1 MLINKRLSNVCLLGS
16 LLISTLPTF
25 AQANEVCT
33 DASLEQ
39 VSQFVSAH
47 QYEWEGAINSLEFI
61 DGQYPPPPEE
71 ELVFSS
77 LSEAAEAMQSSSNK
91 GSKMTFGTPFP
102 TYTVSPENAF
112 NNTTGQP
119 DFISLLKFQ
128 EIWLV
133 PAFLGDKPV
142 SLLEVSCN
150 NSLSI
155 VGTGFKSLAE
165 KLHTL
170 NQKLVNL
177 EVEQSWFVR
186 LFSIK
191 HIFLVVKQHG
201 NYTIYPL
208 YTFPSSYAGLK
219 TIDELGGYNPI
230 EVFSKIKE
238 QWPIPED
245 CTVIYRSDG
254 TLHIPCIT
262 TEGSSEPRYSA
273 ILEVID
279 QKALTFGVFE
289 LKDKPND
296 FGGN

>member
-16 LLISTLPTF
+16 LLISTIPTF

-33 DASLEQ
+33 DVSLEQ

-47 QYEWEGAINSLEFI
+47 QDEWAGTIQGVE
-61 DGQYPPPPEE
+61 
-71 ELVFSS
+71 VFFNIQDIQD
-77 LSEAAEAMQSSSNK
+77 LSGMK
-91 GSKMTFGTPFP
+91 VTFGTPFP

-186 LFSIK
+186 LFSIQ

-273 ILEVID
+273 ILKVID

-296 FGGN
+296 LGGN